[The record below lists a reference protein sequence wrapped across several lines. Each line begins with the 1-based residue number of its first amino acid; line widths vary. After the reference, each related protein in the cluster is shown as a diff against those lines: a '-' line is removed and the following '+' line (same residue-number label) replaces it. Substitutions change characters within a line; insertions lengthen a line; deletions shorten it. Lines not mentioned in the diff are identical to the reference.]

1 MYICIYIYIYIY
13 IYREIG
19 DCLIYR
25 ERKKGCPSENIT
37 ITNSKSSENFVCQKI
52 MVNIMSI
59 RETDLVRKL
68 KQTIPQSLY
77 FILEF
82 SENNNSKSKSVSL
95 HLLKKYFLTNIKVA

>member
-1 MYICIYIYIYIY
+1 
-13 IYREIG
+13 
-19 DCLIYR
+19 
-25 ERKKGCPSENIT
+25 
-37 ITNSKSSENFVCQKI
+37 
-52 MVNIMSI
+52 MSI

-95 HLLKKYFLTNIKVA
+95 HLLKKYFLTNIKVAWWFELAVVKPVMSNC